1 MALGERALGVATS
14 FVDADKIT
22 HNSGGTAGFFGQT
35 PIVQRADASQVAITD
50 STTGTS
56 SDTLAAGA
64 GIYQVSFPY
73 DLADIAD
80 GDLVTDYVV
89 GHKFK
94 ILSLKWTTTKAATT
108 AAKDSD
114 ITMDIGSTAIT
125 TIAIALD
132 SDDGTTDTLGGVTTI
147 DATALNT
154 GSATATI
161 SIVAAS
167 TVAFIEGSGVFT
179 VEIQNMDTADA
190 MASIA
195 DKWNELR
202 TTLVNFG
209 FITGA
214 A

>member
-1 MALGERALGVATS
+1 MAGERALGVATS

-22 HNSGGTAGFFGQT
+22 HKSGGTVGFFGQA
-35 PIVQRADASQVAITD
+35 PIAQRADASQVAITD
-50 STTGTS
+50 STGGAV
-56 SDTLAAGA
+56 SDTLAVGA
-64 GIYQVSFPY
+64 GIYQVSFPF

-94 ILSLKWTTTKAATT
+94 IISLKWKTTKAATT

-125 TIAIALD
+125 SVAIALD
-132 SDDGTTDTLGGVTTI
+132 SDDSTTDTLGGVTNI
-147 DATALNT
+147 DSTALNT
-154 GSATATI
+154 GSATDTI

-190 MASIA
+190 MASIS

-202 TTLVNFG
+202 ATLVNFG